1 MELKEANI
9 LLVEDEPF
17 LREIMGAWLER
28 VVGRVF
34 SAENGREAAKILT
47 ANKNKIDLI
56 ISDVRMPVMDGI
68 ELLKRI
74 NASSARRP
82 GMIFITG
89 FSDLTLREAFEMGVE
104 AILEKPIKREELLQ
118 VAKTC
123 LADVE
128 ELWQSHA
135 GAAPE
140 TQLKAAFSSFA
151 VAVREKRIGFGR
163 RGFCIKLSE
172 ALREG
177 PVEFAIEFRDERMV
191 LSGWGLVRWIAP
203 EEAMAGIEITY
214 LDQPSRDWVI
224 AHLKKTKPLAFIP
237 SSPGLDRLLQ
247 SKVA

>member
-1 MELKEANI
+1 MELNQATI

-28 VVGRVF
+28 AVGRVF
-34 SAENGREAAKILT
+34 TAENGRDAAKILT
-47 ANKNKIDLI
+47 ANKIDLV

-74 NASSARRP
+74 NALPARRP

-89 FSDLTLREAFEMGVE
+89 FSDLTLREAYEMGVE

-118 VAKTC
+118 IAKTS
-123 LADVE
+123 LAGVE
-128 ELWQSHA
+128 ELWQSPP

-140 TQLKAAFSSFA
+140 TQVRTSFPSFA
-151 VAVREKRIGFGR
+151 AALREKRIGFGR
-163 RGFCIKLSE
+163 RGFCIRLSE

-177 PVEFAIEFRDERMV
+177 PVEFVVEFGDQRTV
-191 LSGWGLVRWIAP
+191 LSGRGLVRWIAP
-203 EEAMAGIEITY
+203 EEAIAGIEITY
-214 LDQPSRDWVI
+214 LDEPSRDWVI

-237 SSPGLDRLLQ
+237 AAPGLNRWLQ

>member
-1 MELKEANI
+1 MELKQATI

-28 VVGRVF
+28 AMGQVF
-34 SAENGREAAKILT
+34 SAENGREAAKTL
-47 ANKNKIDLI
+47 AAHKIDLV

-74 NASSARRP
+74 NALPARRP

-89 FSDLTLREAFEMGVE
+89 FSDLTLREAYDMGVE

-118 VAKTC
+118 IAKTS
-123 LADVE
+123 LANVE
-128 ELWQSHA
+128 ELWQSPA

-140 TQLKAAFSSFA
+140 TQLKTSFA
-151 VAVREKRIGFGR
+151 SLAAALQEKRIGFGR

-177 PVEFAIEFRDERMV
+177 PVEFAVEFQDEPIV
-191 LSGWGLVRWIAP
+191 LSGRGVVRWTAP

-214 LDQPSRDWVI
+214 LDQQSRDWVI
-224 AHLKKTKPLAFIP
+224 EHLKRTKPLAIIP
-237 SSPGLDRLLQ
+237 SSPRLSRWLQ